1 MNRLLPALLLLFAL
15 TAGAASAAGLDVV
28 AMVDTSASMFPYFG
42 ELQEYLLRDLL
53 EKWLHKEDSLHL
65 LSFADVPE
73 LEIAERITGPR
84 ELEAVI
90 DRIYLL
96 QALGHYTDLVA
107 ALDFLYAYL
116 DSLPADSPKLV
127 LLMTDGVHDPPPGS
141 PNQGGAEQVRAALER
156 NAERIRLRGWNIHI
170 LRMPGSA
177 EAALS
182 EPTAGGPAASA
193 PPAPAAGEAPSTA
206 AGAASSAAGAAA
218 QPGLAAPADDLLSVI
233 AGGSGGEI
241 VPYGEGSPEALT
253 GRLTGFP
260 TLQFPGHL
268 GRVGR
273 RFDAPFAVTNPNPH
287 PLSLTLL
294 QVKSSRTRLLSRPL
308 LLDIPAGQTL
318 EFQVPLRLPPFL
330 VGGEQELPVSLSF
343 AEEHLRVSPQ
353 EGVLA
358 FDYAA
363 PRGLGPVPFYVLY
376 VLIAAVLAFLV
387 FLLTRLLRNR
397 ARDVSFRRF
406 YGYGGSPGLRPL
418 VMKVLDQN
426 PYIGTRNI
434 HSVPPGRSRSV
445 GGDGSA
451 FLIYYLSMPKRI
463 GDIRNDG
470 RQYVFVPRRRERFV
484 SLDKP
489 LIGCLDVVIEALSL
503 RDQVI
508 RFVFHEYVPPAEA
521 INRLMLSVRKVRDQ
535 SAARVS

>member
-15 TAGAASAAGLDVV
+15 AAGAAGAAGLEVV

-53 EKWLHKEDSLHL
+53 EHWLHKEDTFHL

-73 LEIAERITGPR
+73 LEVAERIAGPR

-96 QALGHYTDLVA
+96 QALGRYTDLVA

-156 NAERIRLRGWNIHI
+156 NAERIRLRGWSIHI

-177 EAALS
+177 EAAAPTPS
-182 EPTAGGPAASA
+182 VQPTAPSGSGAVSPAAGA
-193 PPAPAAGEAPSTA
+193 DQPAPAAGP
-206 AGAASSAAGAAA
+206 
-218 QPGLAAPADDLLSVI
+218 AAPADDLLSVI
-233 AGGSGGEI
+233 AGDSGGEI

-253 GRLTGFP
+253 ERLTGFP

-268 GRVGR
+268 GRIGR
-273 RFDAPFAVTNPNPH
+273 RFEAPFSVTNPNSRA
-287 PLSLTLL
+287 LSLTLL
-294 QVKSSRTRLLSRPL
+294 QVNSGRARLLSHPVL
-308 LLDIPAGQTL
+308 MEIPGGQTL

-376 VLIAAVLAFLV
+376 VLIAAALGFLV

-451 FLIYYLSMPKRI
+451 FLIYYLPMPKRI

-470 RQYVFVPRRRERFV
+470 KQYVFVPRRRERFV

-489 LIGCLDVVIEALSL
+489 LAGCLNVVIEALSL
-503 RDQVI
+503 RDQVV
-508 RFVFHEYVPPAEA
+508 RFVFQEYVPPAEA

-535 SAARVS
+535 SAGRVS